1 MSNQKKASYINFLIF
16 LLVVIATIW
25 MLTSISG
32 PLSDNSP
39 RMLKFFTVD
48 SNILMGI
55 IALIVGLNERLKNEI
70 SKSMYILKLV
80 GTSSVALTMLVTVFY
95 LTPTTTSIYGILGMY
110 HKSNFLYHL
119 AIPILSILV
128 FILYERTNKIKPKEI
143 FWGLVPISIYSIY
156 YVYETLTHINNG
168 VIQKGYDWYG
178 FFIFGVR
185 SVIIVLPIILIISY
199 IINYVL
205 WKINKRKEK

>member
-95 LTPTTTSIYGILGMY
+95 LTPTTASIYGLFGMY

-119 AIPILSILV
+119 VVPILSILV
-128 FILYERTNKIKPKEI
+128 FILYERTNKIKLKEI

-178 FFIFGVR
+178 FFIFGMR
-185 SVIIVLPIILIISY
+185 SVVIVLPIILIISY

-205 WKINKRKEK
+205 WKKNKRKEK